1 MPTIRVRISKE
12 EKKELGEYGSISEAV
27 REGVRLH
34 LQARKTSKTL
44 TKLRALQA
52 RERVKTT
59 ALEELRLVKEGRNR

>member
-1 MPTIRVRISKE
+1 MPTIRVRISNE
-12 EKKELGEYGSISEAV
+12 EKKALGEYGSLSEAV
-27 REGVRLH
+27 REGVRLY

-59 ALEELRLVKEGRNR
+59 TLEELRLVKEDRNR